1 MSLLFGNFQV
11 SNQCM
16 ALVRENILVPTKD
29 APELGYVRES
39 SSKQYVPDVF
49 YKEKDKYGNEVT
61 KMGRPLPVEYLLID
75 IPVATPKTPVQTFS
89 TGFPVENRPMEGHLQ
104 DFAAL
109 ASLKQKMPNL
119 PEFFRDF
126 HLLIYLGTQTI
137 QPLSLEQELGPLL
150 SALRDEK
157 TELVYDWAESSHWR
171 NIELLMQN
179 FNDGYQ

>member
-1 MSLLFGNFQV
+1 
-11 SNQCM
+11 M
-16 ALVRENILVPTKD
+16 ALVRENVFIPTKD

-61 KMGRPLPVEYLLID
+61 KIGRPLPVEYLLID

-104 DFAAL
+104 DFASL
-109 ASLKQKMPNL
+109 ASLRQKKPNL
-119 PEFFRDF
+119 PDFFRDF
-126 HLLIYLGTQTI
+126 HLLIYLGTQQV
-137 QPLSLEQELGPLL
+137 QPLSLDEELGPLL
-150 SALRDEK
+150 KALRDEK